1 MAESELSKFKL
12 EALQRLT
19 RIETKIERMEAY
31 DDELHD
37 DILALRGF
45 VLDAEKA
52 IESDLKS
59 IRDEMPNANTYKLIV
74 GIFSACLAA
83 IFGMLMLFLR

>member
-1 MAESELSKFKL
+1 MDLDLIEFKM

-19 RIETKIERMEAY
+19 RIETKVEKMELY
-31 DDELHD
+31 DEELHD

-52 IESDLKS
+52 IDEDLQKMK
-59 IRDEMPNANTYKLIV
+59 DLMPNTKTYQIMFGV
-74 GIFSACLAA
+74 FSTALVIISSAA
-83 IFGMLMLFLR
+83 IWLLK

>member
-52 IESDLKS
+52 IDEDLKEMKES
-59 IRDEMPNANTYKLIV
+59 MPNANTYKLIV
-74 GIFSACLAA
+74 AIFSACLAT
-83 IFGMLMLFLR
+83 IFGMIMLLFR

>member
-52 IESDLKS
+52 IEEDLKG
-59 IRDEMPNANTYKLIV
+59 IRAEMPNANTYKIIV
-74 GIFSACLAA
+74 LVFSATISLL
-83 IFGMLMLFLR
+83 FGMIMLLFR